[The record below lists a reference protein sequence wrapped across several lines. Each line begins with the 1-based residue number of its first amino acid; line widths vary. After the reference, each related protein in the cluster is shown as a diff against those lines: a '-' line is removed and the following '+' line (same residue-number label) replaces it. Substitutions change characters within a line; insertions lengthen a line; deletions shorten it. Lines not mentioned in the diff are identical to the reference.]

1 MQLAVDHGPWHNVLT
16 VERTRSSDI
25 APDRIKITIKS
36 PSMIGITIAFTRIN
50 KLFDV
55 IEIRVVKKL
64 LHSLTP
70 PGWKRPSPACALFTS
85 IRII

>member
-25 APDRIKITIKS
+25 APDRSKITIKL

-55 IEIRVVKKL
+55 IEMRVVKKL
-64 LHSLTP
+64 LHSLT